1 MERGGQKHLQRAH
14 PREEREGAVRGAVEG
29 ADLVRVVGVGV
40 RVRVWVR
47 AGPRVRVRV
56 RAGNGVGLGFGV
68 GLGLGWLQKAPTE
81 VGQVLS

>member
-29 ADLVRVVGVGV
+29 ADLVRVVGVRARV
-40 RVRVWVR
+40 RVRVR
-47 AGPRVRVRV
+47 AGVSVGV